1 MKILFT
7 TAKGGRGGFDYFLR
21 AYDKLLDG
29 YKKTTLCVGELMY
42 RVIEINSLEDII
54 NIQKRLNQDLI
65 IMNESHINSPGFD
78 VEIVIY
84 DDYIE

>member
-7 TAKGGRGGFDYFLR
+7 TAKGERGGFDYFLR
-21 AYDKLLDG
+21 VYDKLLDG
-29 YKKTTLCVGELMY
+29 YKKTTLCVGKLMY
-42 RVIEINSLEDII
+42 RVIEINSLEDLI

-65 IMNESHINSPGFD
+65 IMDKSYIDSPDFD

-84 DDYIE
+84 DGYIE